1 MYNCTSFFVCLH
13 LRISFPWKFEAE
25 MTNCGRRKERKQL
38 DSRIDK
44 CLTLF
49 DVEITFLRVKWPHQL
64 VM

>member
-1 MYNCTSFFVCLH
+1 MQ
-13 LRISFPWKFEAE
+13 IAE
-25 MTNCGRRKERKQL
+25 EGRKERKQL

-44 CLTLF
+44 CLALN